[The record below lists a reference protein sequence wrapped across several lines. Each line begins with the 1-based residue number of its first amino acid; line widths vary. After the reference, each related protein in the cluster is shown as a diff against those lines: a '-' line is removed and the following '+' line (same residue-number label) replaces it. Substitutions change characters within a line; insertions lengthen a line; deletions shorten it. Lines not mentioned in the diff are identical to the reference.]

1 MWGSALMV
9 RPPWCIIYLGGGSM
23 ATWINAK
30 SIAYKLVDIF
40 ADNRVMPS
48 EWKYQIPLFIVQQP
62 QQVVWNA
69 RNLAD
74 GIDHNMELYDVDMP
88 ADKVAFDPYSKDYLL
103 D

>member
-1 MWGSALMV
+1 
-9 RPPWCIIYLGGGSM
+9 M

-30 SIAYKLVDIF
+30 SIAYKLIDMF